1 VQATPRFCRWAGHDT
16 TIEGVV
22 SGVKV
27 DLKKSLF
34 ILPNL
39 FTLSSVLCGYYSILI
54 LSDRPTSDDFYRAA
68 LLIVLALFF
77 DGIDGRVA
85 RLTKTQSAIGVQ
97 LDSLADM
104 ISFGVAP
111 AILVYQWSLSDFGT
125 VGMLIGFVFV
135 AAGAIRL
142 ARFNVTSTGDDGQ
155 PHTPDK
161 YTQGLPIPAAA
172 GILISIVVANTLTGK
187 LPFSPIIISALVV
200 TLAVFMVSAMPF
212 RSFKDLRLNLRTV
225 LFISVAL
232 GVTIWIAL
240 KIHPSMALVWL
251 LAAYV
256 IIGIVESLIVLM
268 NKARAGLDKASERS
282 A

>member
-1 VQATPRFCRWAGHDT
+1 M
-16 TIEGVV
+16 
-22 SGVKV
+22 KV

-39 FTLSSVLCGYYSILI
+39 FTLSSVLCGYNAILI
-54 LSDRPTSDDFYRAA
+54 LSDQPTSDDFYRAA
-68 LLIVLALFF
+68 LLIVFALFF

-85 RLTKTQSAIGVQ
+85 RLTKTQTAIGVQ
-97 LDSLADM
+97 LDSLADV

-111 AILVYQWSLSDFGT
+111 AILVYHWSLVEFGT
-125 VGMLIGFVFV
+125 GGMFIGFLYV
-135 AAGAIRL
+135 AAGAVRL

-155 PHTPDK
+155 PGHPGK

-172 GILISIVVANTLTGK
+172 GILISIVVANHLTGK
-187 LPFSPIIISALVV
+187 LPFSPYVISSLVLALSI
-200 TLAVFMVSAMPF
+200 FMVSGMPF

-232 GVTIWIAL
+232 GVTVWIAL
-240 KIHPSMALVWL
+240 MVHPSMALVWL

-268 NKARAGLDKASERS
+268 HKARAGIDKANQRS
-282 A
+282 T

>member
-1 VQATPRFCRWAGHDT
+1 
-16 TIEGVV
+16 
-22 SGVKV
+22 VKV

-39 FTLSSVLCGYYSILI
+39 FTLSSVLCGYNAILI
-54 LSDRPTSDDFYRAA
+54 LSDQPTSDDFYRAA
-68 LLIVLALFF
+68 LLIVFALFF

-85 RLTKTQSAIGVQ
+85 RLTKTQTAIGVQ
-97 LDSLADM
+97 LDSLADV

-111 AILVYQWSLSDFGT
+111 AILVFHWSLYELGT
-125 VGMLIGFVFV
+125 GGMFIGFLYV

-142 ARFNVTSTGDDGQ
+142 ARFNVTSTSDDGQ
-155 PHTPDK
+155 PERPGK

-172 GILISIVVANTLTGK
+172 GILISIVVANHLTGK
-187 LPFSPIIISALVV
+187 LPFTPFLISSLVLALSI
-200 TLAVFMVSAMPF
+200 FMVSAMPF
-212 RSFKDLRLNLRTV
+212 RSFKDLRLNVRTV

-232 GVTIWIAL
+232 GVTVWIAL
-240 KIHPSMALVWL
+240 KVHPSMALVWL

-268 NKARAGLDKASERS
+268 NKARAGIDKASQRS

>member
-1 VQATPRFCRWAGHDT
+1 
-16 TIEGVV
+16 
-22 SGVKV
+22 VKV

-39 FTLSSVLCGYYSILI
+39 FTLSSVLCGYYAIVI
-54 LSDRPTSDDFYRAA
+54 LSDQPTGDEFYRAA
-68 LLIVLALFF
+68 LLIVFALFF

-85 RLTKTQSAIGVQ
+85 RLTKTQTAIGVQ

-111 AILVYQWSLSDFGT
+111 AILVYHWSLSELGT
-125 VGMLIGFVFV
+125 
-135 AAGAIRL
+135 
-142 ARFNVTSTGDDGQ
+142 
-155 PHTPDK
+155 PHAPGK

-187 LPFSPIIISALVV
+187 LPFSPFLISVLVIALS
-200 TLAVFMVSAMPF
+200 VFMVSTMPF
-212 RSFKDLRLNLRTV
+212 RSFKDLQLNWRTV
-225 LFISVAL
+225 LFMSVAI
-232 GVTIWIAL
+232 GVTVWIAL

-256 IIGIVESLIVLM
+256 VIGIVESLIALM
-268 NKARAGLDKASERS
+268 NKARAGIDKANRRS
-282 A
+282 T

>member
-1 VQATPRFCRWAGHDT
+1 M
-16 TIEGVV
+16 
-22 SGVKV
+22 KV

-39 FTLSSVLCGYYSILI
+39 FTLSSVLCGYYAILI
-54 LSDRPTSDDFYRAA
+54 LSGQPTGDDFYRSAI
-68 LLIVLALFF
+68 LIVFALFF

-111 AILVYQWSLSDFGT
+111 AVLVYRWSLTELGT
-125 VGMLIGFVFV
+125 GGMLVGFVFV
-135 AAGAIRL
+135 ATGAIRL
-142 ARFNVTSTGDDGQ
+142 ARFNVASTGDDGQ
-155 PHTPDK
+155 PHAPAK

-172 GILISIVVANTLTGK
+172 GILISIVVANHLTGK
-187 LPFSPIIISALVV
+187 LPFTPILISVLVV
-200 TLAVFMVSAMPF
+200 TLSVFMVSAMPF
-212 RSFKDLRLNLRTV
+212 RSFKDLKLNWRTV
-225 LFISVAL
+225 AFVS
-232 GVTIWIAL
+232 VTICVTVWIAL

-256 IIGIVESLIVLM
+256 VIGIVESLIALM
-268 NKARAGLDKASERS
+268 HKARAGIDKASRRS
-282 A
+282 T

>member
-1 VQATPRFCRWAGHDT
+1 M
-16 TIEGVV
+16 
-22 SGVKV
+22 KV
-27 DLKKSLF
+27 DLRKSLF

-39 FTLSSVLCGYYSILI
+39 FTLSSVLCGYYAILI
-54 LSDRPTSDDFYRAA
+54 LSEQPTADDFYRAA
-68 LLIVLALFF
+68 LLIVFALFF

-85 RLTKTQSAIGVQ
+85 RLTKTQTAIGVQ

-111 AILVYQWSLSDFGT
+111 AILVYHWSLSEFGT
-125 VGMLIGFVFV
+125 TGKLIGFLFV

-155 PHTPDK
+155 PHRPGK

-187 LPFSPIIISALVV
+187 LPFSPFLIAVLVIC
-200 TLAVFMVSAMPF
+200 LSVFMVSSMPF
-212 RSFKDLRLNLRTV
+212 RSFKDLGLNWRTL
-225 LFISVAL
+225 LFLSVAI
-232 GVTIWIAL
+232 GVTVWIAL
-240 KIHPSMALVWL
+240 TIHPSMALVWM

-256 IIGIVESLIVLM
+256 IIGIIESLIALM
-268 NKARAGLDKASERS
+268 HKARDIAEKRDQRS
-282 A
+282 V

>member
-1 VQATPRFCRWAGHDT
+1 
-16 TIEGVV
+16 
-22 SGVKV
+22 VKV

-39 FTLSSVLCGYYSILI
+39 FTLSSVLCGYNAILI
-54 LSDRPTSDDFYRAA
+54 LSDQPTSDDFYRAA
-68 LLIVLALFF
+68 LLIVFALFF

-85 RLTKTQSAIGVQ
+85 RLTKTQTAIGVQ
-97 LDSLADM
+97 LDSLADV

-111 AILVYQWSLSDFGT
+111 AILVFHWSLYELGT
-125 VGMLIGFVFV
+125 GGMFIGFLYV
-135 AAGAIRL
+135 AAGAVRL
-142 ARFNVTSTGDDGQ
+142 ARFNVTSTSDDGQ
-155 PHTPDK
+155 PERPGK

-172 GILISIVVANTLTGK
+172 GILISIVVANHLTGK
-187 LPFSPIIISALVV
+187 LPFTPFLISSLVLALSI
-200 TLAVFMVSAMPF
+200 FMVSAMPF
-212 RSFKDLRLNLRTV
+212 RSFKDLRLNVRTV

-232 GVTIWIAL
+232 GVTVWIAL
-240 KIHPSMALVWL
+240 KVHPSMALVWL

-268 NKARAGLDKASERS
+268 NKARAGIDKASQRS

>member
-1 VQATPRFCRWAGHDT
+1 M
-16 TIEGVV
+16 
-22 SGVKV
+22 KV

-39 FTLSSVLCGYYSILI
+39 FTLSSVLCGYNAILI
-54 LSDRPTSDDFYRAA
+54 LSDQPSSDDFYRAA
-68 LLIVLALFF
+68 LLIVFALFF

-85 RLTKTQSAIGVQ
+85 RLTKTQTAIGVQ
-97 LDSLADM
+97 LDSLADV

-111 AILVYQWSLSDFGT
+111 AILVYHWSLSELGT
-125 VGMLIGFVFV
+125 GGMFIGFLYV
-135 AAGAIRL
+135 AAGAVRL
-142 ARFNVTSTGDDGQ
+142 ARFNVTSTSDDGH
-155 PHTPDK
+155 PERPGK

-172 GILISIVVANTLTGK
+172 GILISIVVANHLTGK
-187 LPFSPIIISALVV
+187 LPFTPILISSLVLALS
-200 TLAVFMVSAMPF
+200 VFMVSAMPF

-232 GVTIWIAL
+232 GVTVWIAL
-240 KIHPSMALVWL
+240 KVHPSIALVWL

-268 NKARAGLDKASERS
+268 NKARAGIDKASQRS

>member
-1 VQATPRFCRWAGHDT
+1 
-16 TIEGVV
+16 
-22 SGVKV
+22 VKV

-39 FTLSSVLCGYYSILI
+39 FTLSSVLCGYNAILI
-54 LSDRPTSDDFYRAA
+54 LSDQPTSDDFYRAA
-68 LLIVLALFF
+68 LLIVFALFF

-97 LDSLADM
+97 LDSLADV

-111 AILVYQWSLSDFGT
+111 AILVFHWSLKELGT
-125 VGMLIGFVFV
+125 GGMFIGFLYV
-135 AAGAIRL
+135 AAGAVRL

-155 PHTPDK
+155 PEHPGK

-187 LPFSPIIISALVV
+187 LPFTPYVISSLVLALSI
-200 TLAVFMVSAMPF
+200 FMVSAMPF

-232 GVTIWIAL
+232 GVTVWIAL
-240 KIHPSMALVWL
+240 KVHPSMALVWL

-268 NKARAGLDKASERS
+268 NKARAGIDKANQRS

>member
-1 VQATPRFCRWAGHDT
+1 
-16 TIEGVV
+16 
-22 SGVKV
+22 VKV

-39 FTLSSVLCGYYSILI
+39 FTLSSVLCGYYAILI
-54 LSDRPTSDDFYRAA
+54 LSDRSTSDDFYRAA
-68 LLIVLALFF
+68 LLIVFALFF

-85 RLTKTQSAIGVQ
+85 RLTKTQTAIGVQ
-97 LDSLADM
+97 LDSLADV

-111 AILVYQWSLSDFGT
+111 AILVYYWSLAELGT
-125 VGMLIGFVFV
+125 GGMLVGFVFV
-135 AAGAIRL
+135 ASGVVRL
-142 ARFNVTSTGDDGQ
+142 ARFNVASTNDDGR
-155 PHTPDK
+155 PNRPGK

-187 LPFSPIIISALVV
+187 LPFSPILISILVIS
-200 TLAVFMVSAMPF
+200 LSVFMVSSMPF
-212 RSFKDLRLNLRTV
+212 RSFKDLRLSWRT
-225 LFISVAL
+225 LLSISVAL
-232 GVTIWIAL
+232 GVTVWIAL

-268 NKARAGLDKASERS
+268 NKARAGLDKGSERS

>member
-1 VQATPRFCRWAGHDT
+1 
-16 TIEGVV
+16 
-22 SGVKV
+22 VKV

-39 FTLSSVLCGYYSILI
+39 FTLSSVLCGYNAILI
-54 LSDRPTSDDFYRAA
+54 LSDQPTSDDFYRAA
-68 LLIVLALFF
+68 LLIVFALFF

-97 LDSLADM
+97 LDSLADV
-104 ISFGVAP
+104 ISFGAAP
-111 AILVYQWSLSDFGT
+111 AILVYHWSLFELGT
-125 VGMLIGFVFV
+125 AGMFIGFLYL
-135 AAGAIRL
+135 AAGAVRL
-142 ARFNVTSTGDDGQ
+142 ARFNVTSTGDDGE
-155 PHTPDK
+155 PERPGK

-172 GILISIVVANTLTGK
+172 GILISIVVANHLTGK
-187 LPFSPIIISALVV
+187 LPFSPYLISLLVLALS
-200 TLAVFMVSAMPF
+200 VFMVSAMPF

-232 GVTIWIAL
+232 GVTVWIAL
-240 KIHPSMALVWL
+240 TIHPSMALVWL

-268 NKARAGLDKASERS
+268 NKARAGIDKASERS

>member
-1 VQATPRFCRWAGHDT
+1 M
-16 TIEGVV
+16 
-22 SGVKV
+22 KV

-39 FTLSSVLCGYYSILI
+39 FTLSSVLCGYNAILI
-54 LSDRPTSDDFYRAA
+54 LSDQPTSDDFYRAA
-68 LLIVLALFF
+68 LLIVFALFF

-97 LDSLADM
+97 LDSLADV

-111 AILVYQWSLSDFGT
+111 AILVYHWSLFELGT
-125 VGMLIGFVFV
+125 AGMFIGFLYV
-135 AAGAIRL
+135 AAGAVRL

-155 PHTPDK
+155 PERPGK

-172 GILISIVVANTLTGK
+172 GILISIVVANHLTGK
-187 LPFSPIIISALVV
+187 LPFSPYLISFLVLALS
-200 TLAVFMVSAMPF
+200 VFMVSAMPF

-225 LFISVAL
+225 LFITVAL
-232 GVTIWIAL
+232 GVTVWIAL
-240 KIHPSMALVWL
+240 TIHPSMALVWL

-268 NKARAGLDKASERS
+268 NKARAGIDKASERS